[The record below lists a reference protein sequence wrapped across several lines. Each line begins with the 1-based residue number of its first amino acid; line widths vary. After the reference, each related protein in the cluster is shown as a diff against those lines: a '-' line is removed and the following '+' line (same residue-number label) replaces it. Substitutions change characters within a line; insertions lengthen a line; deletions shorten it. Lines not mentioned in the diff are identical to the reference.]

1 MNLRTFRDS
10 VAAAAAAGLT
20 LLFVA
25 HRAAAA
31 GTTSPT
37 VEVGA
42 ISVVAPAPA
51 KAETSKASP
60 TAPATTTTAKAPAPN
75 TTSQAATTT
84 GPAATA
90 ATSTKSP
97 KHARKKTPAPS
108 TTSETTAKGPTPTP
122 GQGATGAPAAE
133 TKASETKA
141 TADASGD
148 GASQGEKGYT
158 IKGGAERT
166 DLRTLTIEGED
177 RVHVEIERPPLALQ
191 LDPTQVKGL
200 DFGTAQDVLDR
211 TPPDL
216 TTQYLA
222 VSSDERCPYV
232 GRPWLRQFASG
243 SVARFQPNVRGTER
257 WKLTVA
263 DSRGQ
268 TVAQFSGKGDAP
280 KEIVWDGRSLSGAP
294 VTPGITYSYV
304 FEAVDKA
311 GNKRNF
317 VGQGFK
323 VSAYRLDAPL
333 GPTLVFSAQ
342 TLQDGAVATAYGPTG
357 AATRPAPP
365 IVLEAASTLNQS
377 PRVSQPIR
385 VDVTGRTYEY
395 ANATAKQVAAWI
407 AALTIG
413 DPARVQAV
421 AQVEPDAPE
430 GGTVRIALAD
440 AVTGASSTFGVPSNT
455 SPSSKQSPKQEKNSK
470 KNKKG

>member
-1 MNLRTFRDS
+1 MNQRNYRDT
-10 VAAAAAAGLT
+10 VAAAAAAALT

-25 HRAAAA
+25 RHAAAETASPPPAPSVSVGTVKVVTPTAAGPETSVAVPGQPVKGPAVKAAAA
-31 GTTSPT
+31 TTSKKK
-37 VEVGA
+37 
-42 ISVVAPAPA
+42 A
-51 KAETSKASP
+51 KKSP
-60 TAPATTTTAKAPAPN
+60 TPEKPVPASAATAEAAAKAPE
-75 TTSQAATTT
+75 T
-84 GPAATA
+84 GTPAAGD
-90 ATSTKSP
+90 P
-97 KHARKKTPAPS
+97 K
-108 TTSETTAKGPTPTP
+108 E
-122 GQGATGAPAAE
+122 
-133 TKASETKA
+133 
-141 TADASGD
+141 
-148 GASQGEKGYT
+148 GEKGYT
-158 IKGGAERT
+158 IKGGQERT
-166 DLRTLTIEGED
+166 DLRSLTIEGED

-191 LDPTQVKGL
+191 LNPAEVKGL

-222 VSSDERCPYV
+222 VSSAERSPYT

-268 TVAQFSGKGDAP
+268 TVAQFGGKGDAP

-323 VSAYRLDAPL
+323 VSAYRLDSTL

-342 TLQDGAVATAYGPTG
+342 TLQEGAVATAYGPGG

-385 VDVTGRTYEY
+385 VNVTGRTYEY

-407 AALTIG
+407 ADLTIG
-413 DPARVQAV
+413 DPSRVQAV

-430 GGTVRIALAD
+430 GGTVRIALD
-440 AVTGASSTFGVPSNT
+440 GVGVPSNAPPAT
-455 SPSSKQSPKQEKNSK
+455 KKAPKPAKSGGKSK
-470 KNKKG
+470 KS

>member
-1 MNLRTFRDS
+1 MNQRNFRDT
-10 VAAAAAAGLT
+10 VAAAAAAALT

-25 HRAAAA
+25 RHAAA
-31 GTTSPT
+31 GTP
-37 VEVGA
+37 G
-42 ISVVAPAPA
+42 PAPA
-51 KAETSKASP
+51 GNVSVGTVKVVSP
-60 TAPATTTTAKAPAPN
+60 PPATPPT
-75 TTSQAATTT
+75 
-84 GPAATA
+84 ATA
-90 ATSTKSP
+90 AKDS
-97 KHARKKTPAPS
+97 A
-108 TTSETTAKGPTPTP
+108 
-122 GQGATGAPAAE
+122 APAAATVAAPKPHKAAAKPKKHAAKPAAEKTDAAGSGAPDAAAKAGNGATPE
-133 TKASETKA
+133 TGAAPAAS
-141 TADASGD
+141 ADAKE
-148 GASQGEKGYT
+148 GEKSYT
-158 IKGGAERT
+158 IKGGQERT
-166 DLRTLTIEGED
+166 DLRSLTIEGED
-177 RVHVEIERPPLALQ
+177 RVHVEIERPPLTLQ
-191 LDPTQVKGL
+191 LNPSEVKGL
-200 DFGTAQDVLDR
+200 DFGTAEDVLDR

-222 VSSDERCPYV
+222 VSSGERSPYT

-268 TVAQFSGKGDAP
+268 TVAQFGGKGEAP
-280 KEIVWDGRSLSGAP
+280 REIVWDGRSLTGAP

-317 VGQGFK
+317 VGRGFK
-323 VSAYRLDAPL
+323 VSAYRLDSAM

-342 TLQDGAVATAYGPTG
+342 TLQEGAVATAYGPTG

-377 PRVSQPIR
+377 PRVSLPIR

-430 GGTVRIALAD
+430 GGTVRIALD
-440 AVTGASSTFGVPSNT
+440 GVGVPSNAPPPLKDQKPAK
-455 SPSSKQSPKQEKNSK
+455 SAKKSK
-470 KNKKG
+470 KS